1 MYHVSHQGQQFGPYT
16 LEQINEYLAQGA
28 FDASSHVWD
37 ANVNGWV
44 EIWQL
49 PGVILPAAQPAAAQ
63 PAAAQPA
70 APLPPPPPSIHT
82 DSGWGLS
89 DVVLA
94 VLGIIGI
101 AGTSIALIALY
112 NSENY
117 SFSLWNIFAI
127 GTWIA
132 LYFRIA
138 SAIADL
144 FKKDRPSWEWT
155 KTRVVIY
162 STALIGFVIMILIAW
177 IIGSL

>member
-49 PGVILPAAQPAAAQ
+49 PGVILPAAQPAA
-63 PAAAQPA
+63 
-70 APLPPPPPSIHT
+70 PLPPPPPSIHT

-101 AGTSIALIALY
+101 AGTLIALIALY
-112 NSENY
+112 NSKNY

-127 GTWIA
+127 ITWIIF
-132 LYFRIA
+132 YFRIA

-155 KTRVVIY
+155 KTRVVMY
-162 STALIGFVIMILIAW
+162 STALIGFVILILIAW
-177 IIGSL
+177 IIGYFMNK

>member
-16 LEQINEYLAQGA
+16 VEQINQYLAQGA

-70 APLPPPPPSIHT
+70 VLNNQTIHT
-82 DSGWGLS
+82 DSGWGPS

-138 SAIADL
+138 NAIADWAG
-144 FKKDRPSWEWT
+144 DRE
-155 KTRVVIY
+155 
-162 STALIGFVIMILIAW
+162 
-177 IIGSL
+177 